1 MVSGR
6 TDPSPVRTALVTGA
20 SRGIGRAAAE
30 ALSGE
35 GVRLVLSS
43 RGGEALEAAAEVTG
57 GTAVAADLSRPEEV
71 DRLARR
77 AGDLLGDAPDALVNN
92 AGVFAL
98 APAAETPPELFEEHL
113 AVNLAAPFRL
123 VRAFL
128 PAMLERGSGSLVH
141 VGSVAGR
148 EALPGNVAYSA
159 SKFGLRGMH
168 EVLRAELDGTG
179 VRSLLV
185 EPGPVDT
192 TAWDPLEPRLG
203 EDLPARDEML
213 RPERVA
219 RGILDLL
226 RGRGSGELALAAGP

>member
-1 MVSGR
+1 M
-6 TDPSPVRTALVTGA
+6 TGA
-20 SRGIGRAAAE
+20 SRGIGRAVAD
-30 ALSGE
+30 ALSGA
-35 GVRLVLSS
+35 GLRLVLSS
-43 RGGEALEAAAEVTG
+43 RGGEELEEAAESTG
-57 GTAVAADLSRPEEV
+57 GTAVAADLSRPDAV

-77 AGDLLGDAPDALVNN
+77 AGDLLGGAPDVLVNN
-92 AGVFAL
+92 AGVFSL
-98 APAAETPPELFEEHL
+98 APAAETPPDLFEEHL

-128 PAMLERGSGSLVH
+128 PAMLERGSGSLLH

-148 EALPGNVAYSA
+148 QALPGNVAYSA

-192 TAWDPLEPRLG
+192 AAWDPLEPRLG
-203 EDLPARDEML
+203 EDLPSRAEML

-219 RGILDLL
+219 RAIMDLL
-226 RGRGSGELALAAGP
+226 RGEGEGEAAFPVET